1 MQDRE
6 EKTEQQLQETIQA
19 ADEQPILISDACK
32 QLNMEAHVLRY
43 WEEELGLPIM
53 RNDQGYRCYT
63 NAQLLMFQR
72 IKILR
77 DAGYQL
83 KAIKLVVP
91 RLALLDDDEFYY
103 LVKLSDEM
111 NKRASELP
119 DTLPAILP
127 VSASQTELA
136 RKLRMEEFE
145 DVMKTAEKAVR
156 DFMEDRPVGYK
167 IYEME
172 HPDVLLWAVWALQ
185 QYAKE
190 TSRELCRQKYGKL
203 LEDIMNYIRG
213 RKHDNLF
220 LHENGLLYANGK
232 EKAVTWMNS
241 TANGHPV
248 IPRTGYIV
256 EVNALWYNALRFVAD
271 LVREGG
277 NDIFAD
283 ELDDLAEMVG
293 KSFVEVFR
301 NEYGYL
307 FDYVDGYMM
316 DWSVRPNMIFAVA
329 FDYSPLDRAQKKQVL
344 DIVTKELLTPKG
356 LRTLSPKSGG
366 YNPNYVGPQVQRDYA
381 YHQGTAWPW
390 LMGFYM
396 EAYLRIYKM
405 SGISFVERYLIGF
418 EDEMTSHCIG
428 SLPELFDG
436 NPPFKG
442 RGAVS
447 FAMNVAEILRILKL
461 LSKYNL

>member
-127 VSASQTELA
+127 VSAKQTELA

-156 DFMEDRPVGYK
+156 DFMEMDYR
-167 IYEME
+167 MR
-172 HPDVLLWAVWALQ
+172 LQ
-185 QYAKE
+185 DDEAEERFRKLDE
-190 TSRELCRQKYGKL
+190 TLFMRRKKSREQKEAAASRLPWK
-203 LEDIMNYIRG
+203 
-213 RKHDNLF
+213 RKH
-220 LHENGLLYANGK
+220 K
-232 EKAVTWMNS
+232 T
-241 TANGHPV
+241 
-248 IPRTGYIV
+248 
-256 EVNALWYNALRFVAD
+256 
-271 LVREGG
+271 
-277 NDIFAD
+277 
-283 ELDDLAEMVG
+283 
-293 KSFVEVFR
+293 
-301 NEYGYL
+301 
-307 FDYVDGYMM
+307 
-316 DWSVRPNMIFAVA
+316 
-329 FDYSPLDRAQKKQVL
+329 
-344 DIVTKELLTPKG
+344 
-356 LRTLSPKSGG
+356 
-366 YNPNYVGPQVQRDYA
+366 
-381 YHQGTAWPW
+381 
-390 LMGFYM
+390 
-396 EAYLRIYKM
+396 
-405 SGISFVERYLIGF
+405 
-418 EDEMTSHCIG
+418 
-428 SLPELFDG
+428 
-436 NPPFKG
+436 
-442 RGAVS
+442 
-447 FAMNVAEILRILKL
+447 
-461 LSKYNL
+461 

>member
-6 EKTEQQLQETIQA
+6 EKTEQQLQETIKA

-145 DVMKTAEKAVR
+145 DVMNRILDEA
-156 DFMEDRPVGYK
+156 
-167 IYEME
+167 
-172 HPDVLLWAVWALQ
+172 
-185 QYAKE
+185 
-190 TSRELCRQKYGKL
+190 LCRHSA
-203 LEDIMNYIRG
+203 DI
-213 RKHDNLF
+213 
-220 LHENGLLYANGK
+220 
-232 EKAVTWMNS
+232 
-241 TANGHPV
+241 
-248 IPRTGYIV
+248 
-256 EVNALWYNALRFVAD
+256 NAHL
-271 LVREGG
+271 
-277 NDIFAD
+277 
-283 ELDDLAEMVG
+283 
-293 KSFVEVFR
+293 SFCR
-301 NEYGYL
+301 
-307 FDYVDGYMM
+307 
-316 DWSVRPNMIFAVA
+316 
-329 FDYSPLDRAQKKQVL
+329 
-344 DIVTKELLTPKG
+344 
-356 LRTLSPKSGG
+356 
-366 YNPNYVGPQVQRDYA
+366 
-381 YHQGTAWPW
+381 
-390 LMGFYM
+390 
-396 EAYLRIYKM
+396 
-405 SGISFVERYLIGF
+405 
-418 EDEMTSHCIG
+418 
-428 SLPELFDG
+428 
-436 NPPFKG
+436 
-442 RGAVS
+442 
-447 FAMNVAEILRILKL
+447 
-461 LSKYNL
+461 YNLQKDRCAA